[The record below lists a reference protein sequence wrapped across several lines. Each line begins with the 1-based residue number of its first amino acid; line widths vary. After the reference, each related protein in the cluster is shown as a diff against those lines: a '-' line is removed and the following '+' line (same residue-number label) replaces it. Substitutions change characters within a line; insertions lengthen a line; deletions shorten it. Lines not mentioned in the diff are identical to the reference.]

1 MYLLDTNIVS
11 YFLKGRDMGLH
22 QRMAQALRGGQA
34 SISVLSY
41 AEIRYGQALMA
52 GDDKRH
58 PRINLFLK
66 QIPALPWTVAA
77 AEQFG
82 RIKARNRQQGRLR
95 GDMDTLIAAHAIA
108 ENLVLVT
115 HNTRHFT
122 DIPGLRLEDWVG
134 SLP

>member
-1 MYLLDTNIVS
+1 
-11 YFLKGRDMGLH
+11 
-22 QRMAQALRGGQA
+22 
-34 SISVLSY
+34 
-41 AEIRYGQALMA
+41 MA
-52 GDDKRH
+52 GDDRRH

-122 DIPGLRLEDWVG
+122 DIPGLRLEDWVS